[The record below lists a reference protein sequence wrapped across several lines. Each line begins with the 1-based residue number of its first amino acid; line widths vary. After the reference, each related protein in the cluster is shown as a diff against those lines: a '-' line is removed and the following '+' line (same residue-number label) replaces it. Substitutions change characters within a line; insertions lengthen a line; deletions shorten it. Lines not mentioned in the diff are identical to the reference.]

1 MNREPKL
8 LKFYEHKAVCL
19 FSKHNADVSNVSF
32 LIIFFLSYD
41 FFCCYE
47 KQRIIS
53 IIDKEKQEQNHEV
66 HVHLWQTRKD
76 WLQRETLC
84 FFFIKYVIC
93 KQDDERGLVI
103 TSSNANQ

>member
-1 MNREPKL
+1 MNIKQSAYSPTQ
-8 LKFYEHKAVCL
+8 CP
-19 FSKHNADVSNVSF
+19 DVSNVSF
-32 LIIFFLSYD
+32 LIINFFLS
-41 FFCCYE
+41 FFSVVTKNTKKE

-76 WLQRETLC
+76 WLQRET
-84 FFFIKYVIC
+84 FFKDVIC

-103 TSSNANQ
+103 ISSNANQ